1 MNDFLKIEK
10 YLYYHE
16 NILVQDIF
24 VFLGGEQIDMTSGSN
39 SMNVIAVLEDI
50 ESCICC
56 WKTLYLYHNLG
67 SSIFLFAYYL
77 STYPVLAT
85 YPLPTQYPPSNYPV
99 PFLYLPGTSYPI
111 PPTEY
116 LLLGTSY
123 PIPPTW
129 YLLLS
134 TSYSVPP
141 TRYLPGTYPVPT
153 YIYKKTE
160 TYFAFYILRHFEHYA
175 LQQMTSCIC

>member
-1 MNDFLKIEK
+1 M
-10 YLYYHE
+10 
-16 NILVQDIF
+16 QDIF

-56 WKTLYLYHNLG
+56 WKTLYLYHNPG

-85 YPLPTQYPPSNYPV
+85 YPLPTQQYQPSTHPV
-99 PFLYLPGTSYPI
+99 PSLYQYLLPSTSYSV
-111 PPTEY
+111 PPTQY
-116 LLLGTSY
+116 LL
-123 PIPPTW
+123 PD
-129 YLLLS
+129 

-160 TYFAFYILRHFEHYA
+160 PYFAFYILRHFEHYA